1 MVSPDRRK
9 GFGKTGDLAGR
20 GFKERR
26 REMMQSVKGRR
37 EVLTELKDIVAP
49 AHTALVVWDVQNA
62 LFDRIFNREAFL
74 KNTKRL
80 IETARTRQ
88 IPIVYSRITPLP
100 REYESPF
107 RTYMFMKRLGVD
119 DPEKLPQFMTP
130 GTREAEIQEE
140 IAPRG
145 GDFVFDKHTT
155 SIFIGTHFERMMR
168 QRGVKAVLF
177 AGISSEIGIA
187 SSARDSANRGFYT
200 VVVGDCVSS
209 QDRVAHDMTLKILER
224 LCIVSESEAIIK
236 AWK

>member
-1 MVSPDRRK
+1 MTDR
-9 GFGKTGDLAGR
+9 GR
-20 GFKERR
+20 LK
-26 REMMQSVKGRR
+26 
-37 EVLTELKDIVAP
+37 VLTRLKDIVAQGR
-49 AHTALVVWDVQNA
+49 TALLIWDVQNA

-80 IETARTRQ
+80 IEAARARQ
-88 IPIVYSRITPLP
+88 IPIIYSKITPLP

-140 IAPRG
+140 IAPRD
-145 GDFVFDKHTT
+145 GDFVFKKHTA
-155 SIFIGTHFERMMR
+155 SIFIGTHFEMMMR
-168 QRGVKAVLF
+168 QRGVETILF
-177 AGISSEIGIA
+177 SGISTEIGIA

-209 QDRVAHDMTLKILER
+209 SDREAHDMTLKILKR
-224 LCIVSESEAIIK
+224 LCIVSESEVLIR
-236 AWK
+236 AWE